1 MRPEALPIDDHVKRV
16 VRAAQYLRMS
26 TEHQKYSTQNQA
38 EAIATYAGLRNIEI
52 VCTYADAGR
61 SGLRLNGRDALQ
73 RLLNDV
79 RSGRADFEFVLV
91 YDVSR
96 WGRFQDADESAYYEY
111 SCKEAGIQVLY
122 CAEPFENDGSLTSTI
137 LKNVKRA
144 MAGEYSRDLST
155 KVFIGQC
162 RITSLGFWHGGPASY
177 GLRRQLV
184 DEFGTPK
191 AQLEYGQQKSLQND
205 RVVLKPGPAFE
216 VETVRRVF
224 KSFVTERKGVT
235 EIAEDLNAKRIWTTR
250 GNSWSGQTIDKIL
263 TNEIYVGNIVFNR
276 TSFKLKQKSV
286 VNPPEMWVRR
296 DNALEA
302 IIAPKI
308 FARAQKLIAKRR
320 QRMSDQEALAKLSAL
335 WRKRGHLSNDII
347 IAAKT
352 VPDTSTYIK
361 RFGSLTEAYR
371 LIGFRPKPRYC
382 WAAIEARIEGIVDG
396 QVAGIL
402 SNIEKMGGC
411 GNFDH
416 AARLLTV
423 SEKLAVSIGS
433 ARCVS
438 EGAGQMRWHVRINRV
453 TKSDL
458 ALVFKMNRS
467 NEKIQEYY
475 LLPAAD
481 LAQTTVKRL
490 RMTSRVFSKSSRH
503 DSLDEFRAGSANLNR
518 SISGVSA

>member
-453 TKSDL
+453 TRSDL

-490 RMTSRVFSKSSRH
+490 RLTSRVFSKSSRH
-503 DSLDEFRAGSANLNR
+503 DGLDEFYRICAAH
-518 SISGVSA
+518 IV